1 MSRVARS
8 TKLLKNAEAA
18 LISAIE
24 IYNKPAFGYREET
37 FAILAINAWELLLK
51 AKVLELNNNDL
62 RSLYVYTTHPLAS
75 GKSSKKKYFKINR
88 TGNKMTI
95 GMDAC
100 IDTLTKKGVAVP
112 DAVRK
117 NLEAL
122 TEIRDNAV
130 HFVNASPQ
138 LAKQVLEIGT
148 ASLRNFIELG
158 KLWIDLDL
166 SSYSLYLM
174 PIGFLPP
181 VEAVTGITVSKGEQ
195 HVVNYLAGLMTAPQS
210 STDYHVSLD
219 VKISFMRTPATAAT
233 AVVVNDPTDPNAVKV
248 NISEEDIRKTYP
260 WDYKTMTDK
269 LKARYIDF
277 KLNDKYHYLRKKIVA
292 NPQFMK
298 TRYLDPGNPKS
309 SRKDFYNPNILNEF
323 DKVYTRKK

>member
-1 MSRVARS
+1 MSRAARS
-8 TKLLKNAEAA
+8 IKLLQSAEAA

-51 AKVLELNNNDL
+51 AKLVAISNNDL
-62 RSLYVYTTHPLAS
+62 RCLYVSTTRPLAS
-75 GKSSKKKYFKINR
+75 GKQSRKKYFKINR
-88 TGNKMTI
+88 TGNKMTLGI
-95 GMDAC
+95 DAC
-100 IDTLTKKGVAVP
+100 LDSLTKKGIAVP
-112 DAVRK
+112 DPVRK

-122 TEIRDNAV
+122 IEIRDNAV
-130 HFVNASPQ
+130 HFVNARPQ

-158 KLWIDLDL
+158 KLWMNLDL

-181 VEAVTGITVSKGEQ
+181 AEATAIAVSKHEQ
-195 HVVNYLAGLMTAPQS
+195 NVVNFLAGLMTATQTD
-210 STDYHVSLD
+210 TDYHVSLD

-233 AVVVNDPTDPNAVKV
+233 AVVVNDPTNPNAIKV

-260 WDYKTMTDK
+260 WDYETLTDK
-269 LKARYIDF
+269 LKGRYIDF
-277 KLNDKYHYLRKKIVA
+277 KANEKYHGLRKKIVA

-309 SRKDFYNPNILNEF
+309 SRKDFYNPNIVSEF
-323 DKVYTRKK
+323 DKVYTRRK